1 MSHKIES
8 IIFKKYPIFS
18 IDKIR
23 IVSKKSKA
31 QLKCR
36 LPLRKLAEFSKRT
49 QMDYVDGKGGYKSRI
64 EAERP
69 EIGWFEIL
77 NNFDKSGC
85 GNKLGVYK
93 ISLLELAYDWEMPSY
108 EMAMKEGRNIAKIYR
123 KLYRRS
129 DEPVKVKEDYQK
141 ENNELP
147 HRYFY
152 AAFEQEQKDCVVVIY
167 SRKSKLNGLPIVKI
181 EWRLKSASTINTYT
195 NISNIS
201 DFKNFSNKNFF
212 DTNFILEEI
221 NYEELGKWL
230 APTKY
235 KSRKIGNFTYN
246 PRIGYIFCRVLKI
259 FNSADLRAYFKKRK
273 NELSRKRGRQTKFQN
288 KIKQLS
294 PYKLNKFFIRKKN
307 SLLY

>member
-1 MSHKIES
+1 M
-8 IIFKKYPIFS
+8 
-18 IDKIR
+18 
-23 IVSKKSKA
+23 SKKSKA

-49 QMDYVDGKGGYKSRI
+49 QMDSVDGKGGYKSRI

-69 EIGWFEIL
+69 EIEWFEIL
-77 NNFDKSGC
+77 NYFDNSGC
-85 GNKLGVYK
+85 SNKLGVYK

-108 EMAMKEGRNIAKIYR
+108 EMAIKEGRNIAKIYK

-129 DEPVKVKEDYQK
+129 NEPIKVKEDYQK
-141 ENNELP
+141 DNNELP

-152 AAFEQEQKDCVVVIY
+152 AAFDQERKDCVVVIY

-181 EWRLKSASTINTYT
+181 EWRLKSASTIKNYT
-195 NISNIS
+195 NISYIS
-201 DFKNFSNKNFF
+201 DFKKFNDHNFF
-212 DTNFILEEI
+212 DKYFTLEEI

-235 KSRKIGNFTYN
+235 KSRRIGNFTYN
-246 PRIGYIFCRVLKI
+246 PRICYTFCRVLKI
-259 FNSADLRAYFKKRK
+259 FSSADLRAYFKRRK

-294 PYKLNKFFIRKKN
+294 PYKVNKFFIKKEVAYYIN
-307 SLLY
+307 STN